1 MNRNT
6 LLLLIAV
13 ALVAGFIGVKLGGS
27 DEKLSLDSY
36 LPDEKA
42 QATVEEKVV
51 TEVTAEGTKTTT
63 VVTETVKKAPEAVK
77 PTAKLASYSDLPES
91 VRGEFTDEEWAYIA
105 PAVDK
110 ALAAGERKK
119 AIDWATPSGVSGQ
132 AYQSGTGADED
143 GCRQIRITK
152 SEQVIYVEKC
162 ANGQFK

>member
-27 DEKLSLDSY
+27 DEKLSLDAY
-36 LPDEKA
+36 LPDEKS
-42 QATVEEKVV
+42 QTATEEAVVEE
-51 TEVTAEGTKTTT
+51 EATKTTTTT
-63 VVTETVKKAPEAVK
+63 VVTETVKKAPEPVK
-77 PTAKLASYSDLPES
+77 PTAKLASYTDLPES
-91 VRGEFTDEEWAYIA
+91 VRGEFSDEEWAYIA

-132 AYQSGTGADED
+132 AFQSGTGADED

-152 SEQVIYVEKC
+152 NEQVIYVEKC